1 VWRGFVARFSFGNQI
16 GDLFEQAEG
25 GGGDYGSGECEEG
38 VGEYER
44 EGRQIILLVMNFEI
58 NNKCFV
64 INTLER
70 ATRTACGSC

>member
-1 VWRGFVARFSFGNQI
+1 MWRGFVARFSFGNQI

-44 EGRQIILLVMNFEI
+44 EGRQIILLVYE
-58 NNKCFV
+58 
-64 INTLER
+64 L
-70 ATRTACGSC
+70 